1 MKEPRD
7 KPKDRF
13 AGLTRDQRK
22 SLEALAKDY
31 AGAGPGGELT
41 HTFVIEQQRL
51 QFLGINTL
59 KRLRNRNPYLY
70 QQIATWIQ
78 FDQQPLLDAVRH
90 PAQAMD
96 PKISDEAFKAEKQ
109 LKAPEQL
116 MIALSSNFASDMP
129 EKMIAWLED
138 KPDGKKLRSILE
150 EMRSAL
156 PKPKPDE

>member
-41 HTFVIEQQRL
+41 HTLVIEQQRL

-109 LKAPEQL
+109 LKAPEEL
-116 MIALSSNFASDMP
+116 MIALSDNFAYDLR
-129 EKMIAWLED
+129 EKMLAWLKN
-138 KPDGKKLRSILE
+138 KPDAKEFQTVLKK
-150 EMRSAL
+150 MQSAV
-156 PKPKPDE
+156 PKPTPGE